1 MKKQNMMKRQ
11 DFIRALD
18 ELGVD
23 LSEFCDL
30 ANIKRRTF
38 FAYSSKA
45 EMPILYVNIIKL
57 LRQIHE
63 KDMYFLITFGIIA
76 TKIFFKEW
84 QNAKFLTMAR
94 RLHYRAAN

>member
-1 MKKQNMMKRQ
+1 MKKQNAMKRQ

-63 KDMYFLITFGIIA
+63 KEQKIEDMSKELEILKKAIEISKDITNKII
-76 TKIFFKEW
+76 
-84 QNAKFLTMAR
+84 
-94 RLHYRAAN
+94 